1 MALVVQRNSTAN
13 TSLTL
18 LCDNTTIK
26 TKELQMKLTK
36 ITLSLALLGAL
47 TLGMAAEDNN
57 STTEDQPTVKES
69 IDAQIANIKS
79 ASAAERVKLM
89 NQFKEKL
96 ATMNLEDRTAA
107 ISAMQT
113 KINGNVQAGATS
125 VTDTTKATSAMIQTR
140 AQQQSQEMQSQSNAQ
155 MTQYQT
161 MMQGQA
167 DNMKTQGNN
176 VNPFK

>member
-1 MALVVQRNSTAN
+1 
-13 TSLTL
+13 
-18 LCDNTTIK
+18 
-26 TKELQMKLTK
+26 MKLTK

-57 STTEDQPTVKES
+57 STTTEAQPSVKAS

-125 VTDTTKATSAMIQTR
+125 INENTQATSTMIQTR
-140 AQQQSQEMQSQSNAQ
+140 AQEQSQEMQAQSNAK

-161 MMQGQA
+161 MMQNQT
-167 DNMKTQGNN
+167 DMLKTQGQNN
-176 VNPFK
+176 LPKFGN